1 MATDAAAEPGEV
13 VAAFMTAIEALDLDR
28 FRFSD
33 LWIELPVA
41 RLFHVVDGRISL
53 WRDYFDQGS
62 LMSAMAALDAR

>member
-13 VAAFMTAIEALDLDR
+13 VAAFMTAIEALDR
-28 FRFSD
+28 FRFGD
-33 LWIELPVA
+33 LWIELPFA
-41 RLFHVVDGRISL
+41 GLFHVVDGRISL